1 MVQWLSVRLPT
12 QATRFR
18 SLIWEDPTCRR
29 ATRPVCHNY
38 WRPCSLHPVLHNKRS
53 HRNEKPEN
61 LKQRT
66 AAACHNLR
74 KPTCSNEDPAHPIIN
89 TFNQIKKRKYTTMGK
104 SLFSKWCWKS
114 WTSACKSMKSEHI
127 LTPYTHTHT
136 HTHTGHSFNHYIVL
150 SELSYLG
157 SMFSPVNLNPLFPGH
172 LGTFLWLSLPFFS
185 LRDDSHQF
193 KNML

>member
-74 KPTCSNEDPAHPIIN
+74 KPTRSNEDPAHPIIN

-136 HTHTGHSFNHYIVL
+136 HTHGSFLQPLHCIKWTVL
-150 SELSYLG
+150 SRVNV
-157 SMFSPVNLNPLFPGH
+157 FSCKLEP
-172 LGTFLWLSLPFFS
+172 PFSWS
-185 LRDDSHQF
+185 LRNFPLVIPSIF
-193 KNML
+193 LSTGWFPSV